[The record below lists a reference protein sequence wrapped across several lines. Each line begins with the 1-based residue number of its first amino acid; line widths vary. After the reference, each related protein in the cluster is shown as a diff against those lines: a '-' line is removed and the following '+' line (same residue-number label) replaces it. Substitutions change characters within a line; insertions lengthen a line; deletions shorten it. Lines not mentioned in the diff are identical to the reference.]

1 MRGFQSDLSLV
12 KRYSVLVPPMWTFEW
27 YSRPGCAYTVL
38 RWKMRLRG
46 WAIENPPP
54 KKMQPLSEHE
64 SSIKTEIQGH
74 SQCLDLLLYM
84 QLFYVSCI
92 SYESIND
99 LVYSWS
105 QIRWAKLSVSDSWF
119 FVSWF
124 ELFWFV
130 RGSVSINVILW
141 DNTRGDSTP
150 TNVKKLQFYGAL

>member
-54 KKMQPLSEHE
+54 KKKQPLSEHE
-64 SSIKTEIQGH
+64 PSIKTEIQGH

-99 LVYSWS
+99 LVNS
-105 QIRWAKLSVSDSWF
+105 
-119 FVSWF
+119 
-124 ELFWFV
+124 
-130 RGSVSINVILW
+130 
-141 DNTRGDSTP
+141 
-150 TNVKKLQFYGAL
+150 